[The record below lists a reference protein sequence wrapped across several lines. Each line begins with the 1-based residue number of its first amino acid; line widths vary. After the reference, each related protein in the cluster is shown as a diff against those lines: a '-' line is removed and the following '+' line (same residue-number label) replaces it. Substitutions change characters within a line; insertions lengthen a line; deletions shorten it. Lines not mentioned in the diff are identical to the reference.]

1 MKKLW
6 VVLGI
11 ALIVIIGFFVSNYS
25 VELSHDNVGFL
36 EIDRGGQPSMMGL
49 EEENVEDLTDDL
61 HQLTFHLSIIKPK
74 TLDTAKFDIYVR
86 DKSGKG
92 RGVVRVYDETNISY
106 TKSVLGIFSLEYQA
120 KDGSLDL
127 KKLSLLSQ

>member
-6 VVLGI
+6 AVLGI
-11 ALIVIIGFFVSNYS
+11 VLIVIIGVFVSNYS
-25 VELSHDNVGFL
+25 VELSYDNVGFL
-36 EIDRGGQPSMMGL
+36 EIGIGGQPSMMGL
-49 EEENVEDLTDDL
+49 EEDNVKDLTDDL
-61 HQLTFHLSIIKPK
+61 NQLTFHLSRIKSN
-74 TLDTAKFDIYVR
+74 TLDAAKFDIYVR